1 MVASGGVNA
10 VFGAYDFPEL
20 GTDLVAALPALN
32 VKDFAH
38 FFFSV
43 SRESDGK
50 VAAKR
55 GFEVKLRDTVE
66 RVRGEVGNAVFIV
79 EA

>member
-38 FFFSV
+38 FFLFL
-43 SRESDGK
+43 GK
-50 VAAKR
+50 VMEKLQR
-55 GFEVKLRDTVE
+55 REVLK
-66 RVRGEVGNAVFIV
+66 
-79 EA
+79 